1 MKFYFHLV
9 FCLYS
14 ISLFAQET
22 IGSVEFLSPKM
33 TSLIDAEAEI
43 EVLATGFLW
52 AEGPVWV
59 SKLNG
64 VVFTDVPNNKAY
76 LWTEEDGL
84 SLFLSPSG
92 MTNHA
97 PHSTDEGANG
107 LMLDNEGNLILC
119 QHGNRAVSKLKNWNF
134 DVGEYEILVDHFE
147 GKWLNSP
154 NDLTINQNGEIFFT
168 DPPYGLKDQD
178 SDALKELDFNGI
190 YKWSE
195 DNGLVLLDKS
205 LSRPNGIAL
214 SNDEKTVYIGNSD
227 SKNSIVAAFDLQNGR
242 LQNKRVFFDGNQLGK
257 TRSGLFDG
265 LKVHSSGIVFASG
278 PGGVLVISRDGEH
291 LGTIRP
297 GKDTAN
303 CGFDSKEEYLY
314 LTSSDV
320 LARIKLVVK

>member
-1 MKFYFHLV
+1 MKFYFRLV

-59 SKLNG
+59 PKLNG

-76 LWTEEDGL
+76 LWTEKEGL
-84 SLFLSPSG
+84 RLFLDPSG

-97 PHSTDEGANG
+97 PHSTNEGANG
-107 LMLDNEGNLILC
+107 LTLDSEGSLVLC
-119 QHGNRAVSKLKNWNF
+119 QHGNRAVARLKEWSF
-134 DVGEYEILVDHFE
+134 KTPSYEFLIDHYK

-154 NDLTINQNGEIFFT
+154 NDLVFNKAGTLFFT

-178 SDALKELDFNGI
+178 KDTIKELQFNGI
-190 YKWSE
+190 YKWSPSE
-195 DNGLVLLDKS
+195 GIELLDKS
-205 LSRPNGIAL
+205 LKRPNGIAL
-214 SNDEKTVYIGNSD
+214 SKDEKVVYVGNSD

-265 LKVHSSGIVFASG
+265 LKVHSSGIVFATG

>member
-1 MKFYFHLV
+1 MMN
-9 FCLYS
+9 S
-14 ISLFAQET
+14 SAQQ
-22 IGSVEFLSPKM
+22 IVGSVEFLDPKM
-33 TSLIDAEAEI
+33 EVFFDKNAKI
-43 EVLATGFLW
+43 EVLADGFTW

-76 LWTEEDGL
+76 LWTKKDGL

-107 LMLDNEGNLILC
+107 LTLDNEGNLILC
-119 QHGNRAVSKLKNWNF
+119 QHGNRAVSKLKNWSF
-134 DVGEYEILVDHFE
+134 DTPEYETLVDHFE

-154 NDLTINQNGEIFFT
+154 NDLAINQKGEIFFT

-178 SDALKELDFNGI
+178 RDALKELDFNGI

-227 SKNSIVAAFDLQNGR
+227 SQYSIIAAFDLENG
-242 LQNKRVFFDGNQLGK
+242 LLKNKRTFFDGSVLAQ
-257 TRSGLFDG
+257 TRQGLFDG
-265 LKVHSSGIVFASG
+265 LRVHSSGVVFATG
-278 PGGVLVISRDGEH
+278 PGGVLVLDESGKH
-291 LGTIRP
+291 LGTVMP
-297 GKDTAN
+297 GKSTAN
-303 CGFDSKEEYLY
+303 CGFDAQEDYLY
-314 LTSSDV
+314 LTSTDV
-320 LARIKLVVK
+320 LARIKLK

>member
-1 MKFYFHLV
+1 MRLFFLIIVSLV
-9 FCLYS
+9 
-14 ISLFAQET
+14 IMNTKGQQT
-22 IGSVEFLSPKM
+22 VDSVEFLDPKM
-33 TSLIDAEAEI
+33 EVFFDKDTKI
-43 EVLATGFLW
+43 EVLADGFTW

-76 LWTEEDGL
+76 LWTKKDGL

-107 LMLDNEGNLILC
+107 LTLDNEGNLILC
-119 QHGNRAVSKLKNWNF
+119 QHGNRAVSKLKNWSF
-134 DVGEYEILVDHFE
+134 DTPEYEILVDHFE

-154 NDLTINQNGEIFFT
+154 NDLAINQKGEIFFT

-178 SDALKELDFNGI
+178 RDALKELDFNGI

-227 SKNSIVAAFDLQNGR
+227 SQNSIIAAFDLENG
-242 LQNKRVFFDGNQLGK
+242 LLKNKRTFFDGSVLAQ
-257 TRSGLFDG
+257 TRQGLFDG
-265 LKVHSSGIVFASG
+265 LRVHSSGVVFATG
-278 PGGVLVISRDGEH
+278 PGGVLVLDESGKH
-291 LGTIRP
+291 LGTVMP
-297 GKDTAN
+297 GKSTAN
-303 CGFDSKEEYLY
+303 CGFDAQEDYLY
-314 LTSSDV
+314 LTSTDV
-320 LARIKLVVK
+320 LARIKLK

>member
-1 MKFYFHLV
+1 VIMNTKGQQTV
-9 FCLYS
+9 D
-14 ISLFAQET
+14 
-22 IGSVEFLSPKM
+22 SVEFLDPKM
-33 TSLIDAEAEI
+33 EVFFDKDTKI
-43 EVLATGFLW
+43 EVLADGFTW

-76 LWTEEDGL
+76 LWTKKDGL

-107 LMLDNEGNLILC
+107 LTLDNEGNLILC
-119 QHGNRAVSKLKNWNF
+119 QHGNRAVSKLKNWSF
-134 DVGEYEILVDHFE
+134 DTPEYEILVDHFE

-154 NDLTINQNGEIFFT
+154 NDLAINQKGEIFFT

-178 SDALKELDFNGI
+178 RDALKELDFNGI

-214 SNDEKTVYIGNSD
+214 SNDEKTVYISNSD
-227 SKNSIVAAFDLQNGR
+227 SQHSIIAAFDLENG
-242 LQNKRVFFDGNQLGK
+242 LLKNKRTFFDGSVLAQ
-257 TRSGLFDG
+257 TRQGLFDG
-265 LKVHSSGIVFASG
+265 LRVHSSGVVFATG
-278 PGGVLVISRDGEH
+278 PGGVLVLDESGKH
-291 LGTIRP
+291 LGTVMP
-297 GKDTAN
+297 GKSTAN
-303 CGFDSKEEYLY
+303 CGFDAQEDYLY
-314 LTSSDV
+314 LTSTDV
-320 LARIKLVVK
+320 LARIKLK

>member
-1 MKFYFHLV
+1 MKPLLILIFSCYIMN
-9 FCLYS
+9 S
-14 ISLFAQET
+14 SAQQ
-22 IGSVEFLSPKM
+22 IVGSVEFLDPKM
-33 TSLIDAEAEI
+33 EVFFDKNAKI
-43 EVLATGFLW
+43 EVLADGFTW

-76 LWTEEDGL
+76 LWTKKDGL

-107 LMLDNEGNLILC
+107 LTLDNEGNLILC
-119 QHGNRAVSKLKNWNF
+119 QHGNRAVSKLKNWSF
-134 DVGEYEILVDHFE
+134 DTPEYEILVDHFE

-154 NDLTINQNGEIFFT
+154 NDLAINQKGEIFFT

-178 SDALKELDFNGI
+178 RDALKELDFNGI

-214 SNDEKTVYIGNSD
+214 SNDEKTVYISNSD
-227 SKNSIVAAFDLQNGR
+227 SQHSIIAAFDLENG
-242 LQNKRVFFDGNQLGK
+242 LLKNKRTFFDGSVLAQ
-257 TRSGLFDG
+257 TRQGLFDG
-265 LKVHSSGIVFASG
+265 LRVHSSGVVFATG
-278 PGGVLVISRDGEH
+278 PGGVLVLDESGKH
-291 LGTIRP
+291 LGTVMP
-297 GKDTAN
+297 GKSTAN
-303 CGFDSKEEYLY
+303 CGFDAQEDYLY
-314 LTSSDV
+314 LTSTDV
-320 LARIKLVVK
+320 LARIKLK

>member
-1 MKFYFHLV
+1 MKPFFILIFSCYML
-9 FCLYS
+9 
-14 ISLFAQET
+14 ISSAQQT
-22 IGSVEFLSPKM
+22 VGSVEFLDPKM
-33 TSLIDAEAEI
+33 EVFFDKDTNIEI
-43 EVLATGFLW
+43 LAKGFTW

-97 PHSTDEGANG
+97 PHSSDEGANG
-107 LMLDNEGNLILC
+107 LTLDSGGNLILC

-134 DVGEYEILVDHFE
+134 DVPEYEILVDHFE

-154 NDLTINQNGEIFFT
+154 NDLAINQANEIFFT

-178 SDALKELDFNGI
+178 QDAIKELDFNGV
-190 YKWSE
+190 YKWSK
-195 DNGLVLLDKS
+195 NKGLVLLDKS

-214 SNDEKTVYIGNSD
+214 SNNEKIVYIGNSD
-227 SKNSIVAAFDLQNGR
+227 SKHNIIAAFDLENG
-242 LQNKRVFFDGNQLGK
+242 LLKNKRTFFDGNLLAQ

-265 LKVHSSGIVFASG
+265 LKVHSSGVIFATG
-278 PGGVLVISRDGEH
+278 PGGVLVLDESGKH
-291 LGTIRP
+291 LGSIMP
-297 GKDTAN
+297 GKSTAN
-303 CGFDSKEEYLY
+303 CGFNAEEDYLY
-314 LTSSDV
+314 LTSADM
-320 LARIKLVVK
+320 LARIKIK

>member
-1 MKFYFHLV
+1 MKPLLV
-9 FCLYS
+9 LIFSCYIMNS
-14 ISLFAQET
+14 SAQQT
-22 IGSVEFLSPKM
+22 VGSVEFLDPKM
-33 TSLIDAEAEI
+33 EVFFDKKTKV
-43 EVLATGFLW
+43 EVLARGFTW

-76 LWTEEDGL
+76 LWTKKDGL

-107 LMLDNEGNLILC
+107 LTLDNEGNLILC
-119 QHGNRAVSKLKNWNF
+119 QHGNRAVSKLKNWSF
-134 DVGEYEILVDHFE
+134 DTPEYEILVDHFE

-154 NDLTINQNGEIFFT
+154 NDLAINQKGQIFFT

-178 SDALKELDFNGI
+178 RDALKELDFNGI
-190 YKWSE
+190 YKWSQ

-227 SKNSIVAAFDLQNGR
+227 SQNSIIAAFDLENG
-242 LQNKRVFFDGNQLGK
+242 LLKNKRTFFDGSVLAQ
-257 TRSGLFDG
+257 TRQGLFDG
-265 LKVHSSGIVFASG
+265 LRVHSSGVVFATG
-278 PGGVLVISRDGEH
+278 PGGVLVLDESGKH
-291 LGTIRP
+291 LGTVMP
-297 GKDTAN
+297 GKSTAN
-303 CGFDSKEEYLY
+303 CGFDAQENYLY
-314 LTSSDV
+314 LTSTDV
-320 LARIKLVVK
+320 LARIKLK

>member
-1 MKFYFHLV
+1 MRLFFLIIVSLV
-9 FCLYS
+9 
-14 ISLFAQET
+14 IMNTKGQQT
-22 IGSVEFLSPKM
+22 VDSVEFLDPKM
-33 TSLIDAEAEI
+33 EVFFDKDTKI
-43 EVLATGFLW
+43 EVLADGFTW

-76 LWTEEDGL
+76 LWTKKDGL

-107 LMLDNEGNLILC
+107 LTLDNEGNLILC
-119 QHGNRAVSKLKNWNF
+119 QHGNRAVSKLKNWSF
-134 DVGEYEILVDHFE
+134 DTPEYEILVDHFE

-154 NDLTINQNGEIFFT
+154 NDLAINQKGEIFFT

-178 SDALKELDFNGI
+178 RDALKELDFNGI

-214 SNDEKTVYIGNSD
+214 SNDEKTVYISNSD
-227 SKNSIVAAFDLQNGR
+227 SQHSIIAAFDLENG
-242 LQNKRVFFDGNQLGK
+242 LLKNKRTFFDGSVLAQ
-257 TRSGLFDG
+257 TRQGLFDG
-265 LKVHSSGIVFASG
+265 LRVHSSGVVFATG
-278 PGGVLVISRDGEH
+278 PGGVLVLDESGKH
-291 LGTIRP
+291 LGTVMP
-297 GKDTAN
+297 GKSTAN
-303 CGFDSKEEYLY
+303 CGFDAQEDYLY
-314 LTSSDV
+314 LTSTDV
-320 LARIKLVVK
+320 LARIKLK

>member
-1 MKFYFHLV
+1 MKPLLV
-9 FCLYS
+9 LIFSCYMMNS
-14 ISLFAQET
+14 SAQQT
-22 IGSVEFLSPKM
+22 VDSVEFLDPKM
-33 TSLIDAEAEI
+33 EVFFDKNAKI
-43 EVLATGFLW
+43 EVLADGFTW

-76 LWTEEDGL
+76 LWTKKDSL

-107 LMLDNEGNLILC
+107 LTLDNEGNLILC
-119 QHGNRAVSKLKNWNF
+119 QHGNRAVSKLKNWSF
-134 DVGEYEILVDHFE
+134 GTPEYEILVDHFE

-154 NDLTINQNGEIFFT
+154 NDLAINQKGEIFFT

-178 SDALKELDFNGI
+178 RDALKELDFNGI

-214 SNDEKTVYIGNSD
+214 SNDEKMVYIGNSD
-227 SKNSIVAAFDLQNGR
+227 SQHSIIAAFDLENG
-242 LQNKRVFFDGNQLGK
+242 LLKNKRTFFDGSVLAQ
-257 TRSGLFDG
+257 TRHGLFDG
-265 LKVHSSGIVFASG
+265 LRIHSSGVVFATG
-278 PGGVLVISRDGEH
+278 PGGVLVLDESGKH
-291 LGTIRP
+291 LGTVMP
-297 GKDTAN
+297 DKSTAN
-303 CGFDSKEEYLY
+303 CGFDAQEDYLY
-314 LTSSDV
+314 LTSTDV
-320 LARIKLVVK
+320 LARIKLK

>member
-1 MKFYFHLV
+1 MRLFFLIIVSLV
-9 FCLYS
+9 
-14 ISLFAQET
+14 IMNTKGQQT
-22 IGSVEFLSPKM
+22 VDSVEFLDPKM
-33 TSLIDAEAEI
+33 EVFFDKDTKI
-43 EVLATGFLW
+43 EVLADGFTW

-76 LWTEEDGL
+76 LWTKKDGL

-107 LMLDNEGNLILC
+107 LTLDNEGNLILC
-119 QHGNRAVSKLKNWNF
+119 QHGNRAVSKLKNWSF
-134 DVGEYEILVDHFE
+134 DTPEYEILVDHFE

-154 NDLTINQNGEIFFT
+154 NDLAINQKGEIFFT

-178 SDALKELDFNGI
+178 RDALNELDFNGI

-214 SNDEKTVYIGNSD
+214 SNDEKTVYISNSD
-227 SKNSIVAAFDLQNGR
+227 SQHSIIAAFDLENG
-242 LQNKRVFFDGNQLGK
+242 LLKNKRTFFDGSVLAQ
-257 TRSGLFDG
+257 TRQGLFDG
-265 LKVHSSGIVFASG
+265 LRVHSSGVVFATG
-278 PGGVLVISRDGEH
+278 PGGVLVLDESGKH
-291 LGTIRP
+291 LGTVMP
-297 GKDTAN
+297 GKSTAN
-303 CGFDSKEEYLY
+303 CGFDAQEDYLY
-314 LTSSDV
+314 LTSTDV
-320 LARIKLVVK
+320 LARIKLK

>member
-1 MKFYFHLV
+1 MKPLLV
-9 FCLYS
+9 LIFSCYMMNS
-14 ISLFAQET
+14 SAQQT
-22 IGSVEFLSPKM
+22 VDSVEFLDPKM
-33 TSLIDAEAEI
+33 EVFFDKNAKI
-43 EVLATGFLW
+43 EVLADGFTW

-76 LWTEEDGL
+76 LWTKKDGL

-107 LMLDNEGNLILC
+107 LTLDNKGNLILC
-119 QHGNRAVSKLKNWNF
+119 QHGDRAVSKLKNWSF
-134 DVGEYEILVDHFE
+134 DTPEYEILVDHFE

-154 NDLTINQNGEIFFT
+154 NDLAINQKGEVFFT

-178 SDALKELDFNGI
+178 RDALKELDFNGI

-227 SKNSIVAAFDLQNGR
+227 SLHSIIAAFDLENG
-242 LQNKRVFFDGNQLGK
+242 LLKNKRTFFDGSVLAQ
-257 TRSGLFDG
+257 TRHGLFDG
-265 LKVHSSGIVFASG
+265 LRIHSSGVVFATG
-278 PGGVLVISRDGEH
+278 PGGVLVLDESGKH
-291 LGTIRP
+291 LGTVMP
-297 GKDTAN
+297 GKSTAN
-303 CGFDSKEEYLY
+303 CGFDAQENYLY
-314 LTSSDV
+314 LTSTDV
-320 LARIKLVVK
+320 LARIKLK

>member
-1 MKFYFHLV
+1 MMN
-9 FCLYS
+9 S
-14 ISLFAQET
+14 SAQQ
-22 IGSVEFLSPKM
+22 IVGSVEFLDPKM
-33 TSLIDAEAEI
+33 EVFFDKNAKI
-43 EVLATGFLW
+43 EVLADGFTW

-76 LWTEEDGL
+76 LWTKKDGL

-107 LMLDNEGNLILC
+107 LTLDNEGNLILC
-119 QHGNRAVSKLKNWNF
+119 QHGNRAVSKLKNWSF
-134 DVGEYEILVDHFE
+134 DTPEYETLVDHFE

-154 NDLTINQNGEIFFT
+154 NDLAINQKGEIFFT

-178 SDALKELDFNGI
+178 RDALKELDFNGI

-227 SKNSIVAAFDLQNGR
+227 IKHSIIAAFDLENG
-242 LQNKRVFFDGNQLGK
+242 LLKNKRIFFDGSLLAQ
-257 TRSGLFDG
+257 TRRGLFDG
-265 LKVHSSGIVFASG
+265 LKVHSSGVIFATG
-278 PGGVLVISRDGEH
+278 PGGVLVLDASGTH
-291 LGTIRP
+291 LGTIMP
-297 GKDTAN
+297 GKSTAN
-303 CGFDSKEEYLY
+303 CGFDADEGYLY
-314 LTSSDV
+314 LTSTDI
-320 LARIKLVVK
+320 LARIKIK

>member
-1 MKFYFHLV
+1 MR
-9 FCLYS
+9 
-14 ISLFAQET
+14 LFFLIIVSVVVNNTKGQQ
-22 IGSVEFLSPKM
+22 IFGSVEFLDPKM
-33 TSLIDAEAEI
+33 EVFFDKDTKM
-43 EVLATGFLW
+43 EVLADGFTW

-76 LWTEEDGL
+76 LWTKKDGL

-107 LMLDNEGNLILC
+107 LTLDNEGNLILC
-119 QHGNRAVSKLKNWNF
+119 QHGNRAVSKLKNWSF
-134 DVGEYEILVDHFE
+134 DTPEYEILVDHFE

-154 NDLTINQNGEIFFT
+154 NDLAINRKDEIFFT

-178 SDALKELDFNGI
+178 RDALKELDFNGI

-214 SNDEKTVYIGNSD
+214 SNDEKMVYIGNSD
-227 SKNSIVAAFDLQNGR
+227 SQHSIIAAFDLENG
-242 LQNKRVFFDGNQLGK
+242 LLKNKRTFFDGSVLAQP
-257 TRSGLFDG
+257 RQGLFDG
-265 LKVHSSGIVFASG
+265 LRVHSSGVVFATG
-278 PGGVLVISRDGEH
+278 PGGVLVLDKSGKH
-291 LGTIRP
+291 LGTVMP
-297 GKDTAN
+297 GKSTAN
-303 CGFDSKEEYLY
+303 CGFDAQEDYLY
-314 LTSSDV
+314 LTSTDV
-320 LARIKLVVK
+320 LARIKLK

>member
-1 MKFYFHLV
+1 MMN
-9 FCLYS
+9 S
-14 ISLFAQET
+14 SAQQ
-22 IGSVEFLSPKM
+22 IVGSVEFLDPKM
-33 TSLIDAEAEI
+33 EVFFDKNAKI
-43 EVLATGFLW
+43 EVLADGFTW

-76 LWTEEDGL
+76 LWTKKDGL

-107 LMLDNEGNLILC
+107 LTLDNEGNLILC
-119 QHGNRAVSKLKNWNF
+119 QHGNRAVSKLKNWSF
-134 DVGEYEILVDHFE
+134 DTPEYETLVDHFE

-154 NDLTINQNGEIFFT
+154 NDLAINQKGEIFFT

-178 SDALKELDFNGI
+178 RDALKELDFNGI

-227 SKNSIVAAFDLQNGR
+227 SQYSIIAAFDLENG
-242 LQNKRVFFDGNQLGK
+242 LLKNKRTFFDGSVLAQ
-257 TRSGLFDG
+257 TRQGLFDG
-265 LKVHSSGIVFASG
+265 LRVHSSGVVFATG
-278 PGGVLVISRDGEH
+278 PGGVLVLDESGKH
-291 LGTIRP
+291 LGTVMP
-297 GKDTAN
+297 GKSTAN
-303 CGFDSKEEYLY
+303 CGFDAEEDYLY
-314 LTSSDV
+314 LTSTDV
-320 LARIKLVVK
+320 LARIKLK

>member
-1 MKFYFHLV
+1 MR
-9 FCLYS
+9 
-14 ISLFAQET
+14 LFFLIIVSVVVNNTKGQQ
-22 IGSVEFLSPKM
+22 IFGSVEFLDPKM
-33 TSLIDAEAEI
+33 EVFFDKDTKM
-43 EVLATGFLW
+43 EVLADGFTW

-76 LWTEEDGL
+76 LWTKKDGL

-107 LMLDNEGNLILC
+107 LTLDNEGNLILC
-119 QHGNRAVSKLKNWNF
+119 QHGNRAVSKLKNWSF
-134 DVGEYEILVDHFE
+134 DTPEYEILVDHFE
-147 GKWLNSP
+147 GNWLNSP
-154 NDLTINQNGEIFFT
+154 NDLAINQKGEIFFT

-178 SDALKELDFNGI
+178 RDALKELDFNGI

-227 SKNSIVAAFDLQNGR
+227 SQHSIIAAFDLENG
-242 LQNKRVFFDGNQLGK
+242 LLKNKRTFFDGSVLAQP
-257 TRSGLFDG
+257 RQGLFDG
-265 LKVHSSGIVFASG
+265 LRVHSSGVVFATG
-278 PGGVLVISRDGEH
+278 PGGVLVLDKSGKH
-291 LGTIRP
+291 LGTVMP
-297 GKDTAN
+297 GKSTAN
-303 CGFDSKEEYLY
+303 CGFDAQEDYLY
-314 LTSSDV
+314 LTSTDV
-320 LARIKLVVK
+320 LARIKLK

>member
-1 MKFYFHLV
+1 MKPLLV
-9 FCLYS
+9 LIFSCYIMNS
-14 ISLFAQET
+14 SAQQT
-22 IGSVEFLSPKM
+22 VGSVEFLDPKM
-33 TSLIDAEAEI
+33 EVFFDKNAKI
-43 EVLATGFLW
+43 EVLADGFTW

-59 SKLNG
+59 SKLSG

-76 LWTEEDGL
+76 LWTKKDGL

-107 LMLDNEGNLILC
+107 LTLDNEGNLILC
-119 QHGNRAVSKLKNWNF
+119 QHGNRAVSKLKNWSF
-134 DVGEYEILVDHFE
+134 DTPEYEILVDHFE

-154 NDLTINQNGEIFFT
+154 NDLAINQKGEIFFT

-178 SDALKELDFNGI
+178 RDALKELDFNGI

-227 SKNSIVAAFDLQNGR
+227 SQYSIIAAFDLENG
-242 LQNKRVFFDGNQLGK
+242 LLKNKRTFFDGSVLAQ
-257 TRSGLFDG
+257 TRQGLFDG
-265 LKVHSSGIVFASG
+265 LRVHSSGVVFATG
-278 PGGVLVISRDGEH
+278 PGGVLVLDESGKH
-291 LGTIRP
+291 LGTVMP
-297 GKDTAN
+297 GKSTAN
-303 CGFDSKEEYLY
+303 CGFDAQEDYLY
-314 LTSSDV
+314 LTSTDV
-320 LARIKLVVK
+320 LARIKLK